1 MIARRMLI
9 VLSAIFTFS
18 VSIAPAL
25 SGAQGAA
32 TVKIGL
38 IDTISGAF
46 AEVGT
51 DTQHGAQLAVDEI
64 NAAGGVD
71 GRRLELVVKDEQL
84 NPTATVQALRELQSA
99 GVTITMGYASSAD
112 CLAALPVAAQND
124 MLVMGSNCIATAL
137 TTTKFDKHFFRIAP
151 SDEMLTSAAA
161 QFAHERFA
169 SITTWDAYAPDYVTG
184 HDDWNFFSEKLR
196 HLSPDVKA
204 GKAVFVPL
212 AAQDVRSYVTALSS
226 SLPGD
231 GAKTHGLY
239 LATFGGATAAV
250 VKQGKPENLFGK
262 FAATINV
269 GGSEPTAAQLGADF
283 PDVWFVYDYYHRAY
297 ATALNRRFVA
307 AYQKA
312 YGDAPNSWSY
322 EGYATIYALRAA
334 IDRAKSVSVDKLITA
349 LEQTPI
355 PTPKGILRY
364 GPDHELAQP
373 VTVFEC
379 KGDASAPKHYTC
391 PSWTAIP
398 ADKVAK

>member
-1 MIARRMLI
+1 MIIRRML
-9 VLSAIFTFS
+9 VLSAL
-18 VSIAPAL
+18 VALAVPLAPAP
-25 SGAQGAA
+25 SHAQGTAGA
-32 TVKIGL
+32 LKIGL
-38 IDTISGAF
+38 IDTISGAY
-46 AEVGT
+46 AQVGT
-51 DTQHGAQLAVDEI
+51 DTQRGAQLAIDEI
-64 NAAGGVD
+64 NAAGGAD

-137 TTTKFDKHFFRIAP
+137 TTTKFDKHFFRVAP
-151 SDEMLTSAAA
+151 SDTMLTSAAA
-161 QFAHERFA
+161 QFAHEHFP
-169 SITTWDAYAPDYVTG
+169 SIGTWDAYAPDYVTG
-184 HDDWNFFSEKLR
+184 HDDWTFFSEKLR
-196 HLSPDVKA
+196 RLSPGVQT
-204 GKAVFVPL
+204 GKTVFVPL

-226 SLPGD
+226 DLPAD
-231 GAKTHGLY
+231 SAKSHGLY

-283 PDVWFVYDYYHRAY
+283 PDAWFVYDYYYRAY
-297 ATALNRRFVA
+297 ATATNRRFVA

-312 YGDAPNSWSY
+312 FRDAPNSWSY
-322 EGYATIYALRAA
+322 EGYATIYALRSA
-334 IDRAKSVSVDKLITA
+334 IERAKSVGVDQIITA
-349 LEQTPI
+349 LEQAPI
-355 PTPKGILRY
+355 STPKGVLRY
-364 GPDHELAQP
+364 RSDHELAQP

-379 KGDASAPKHYTC
+379 KGDAGAPKQYTC
-391 PSWTAIP
+391 PHWTAIP